1 MKYDRF
7 MYFSSRVSLKDD
19 FIHIYKL
26 IHHNAEE
33 YFGNILLT
41 IYLLCFSRLSL
52 IIMNLNSS
60 AIFDSHDMKT
70 IITDLFNE
78 QSIHVNSS
86 SSSTTKPQNQ
96 PSLNEPITTKND
108 SDRHYCLVIFNNPK
122 WSQQLRKRSQQVRN
136 NS

>member
-1 MKYDRF
+1 
-7 MYFSSRVSLKDD
+7 
-19 FIHIYKL
+19 
-26 IHHNAEE
+26 
-33 YFGNILLT
+33 
-41 IYLLCFSRLSL
+41 LCFSRLSL

-86 SSSTTKPQNQ
+86 SSSTSKPQNQ
-96 PSLNEPITTKND
+96 PSLNESITTKND

>member
-1 MKYDRF
+1 
-7 MYFSSRVSLKDD
+7 
-19 FIHIYKL
+19 
-26 IHHNAEE
+26 
-33 YFGNILLT
+33 
-41 IYLLCFSRLSL
+41 
-52 IIMNLNSS
+52 MNLNSS